1 MREKRS
7 RVLSA
12 RSWRSKTIATA
23 RTKYQPVM
31 DRGYVDFERSCAMHQ
46 AAAFFVTR
54 AKAGMDARRVYSTP
68 TDRASGVIC
77 DLRIKLNGFYSAK
90 NYPEHLRRVRS
101 KDSESGKT
109 LVFLTNNTTLPA
121 LTIAAL

>member
-23 RTKYQPVM
+23 RTKNQPVM
-31 DRGYVDFERSCAMHQ
+31 DSGYVDFERLYSIHL
-46 AAAFFVTR
+46 AAAYFVTR

-77 DLRIKLNGFYSAK
+77 DLRIKLNGFHSAK
-90 NYPEHLRRVRS
+90 NYPEHLRRVRP

-109 LVFLTNNTTLPA
+109 LVFLTNNMTLPA